1 MLLKLYSDIVEYK
14 LVYAILYLLWWRLC
28 YSVGALLRICDI
40 FCQNGMRYGNMIA
53 KNWKLNCLLLK

>member
-28 YSVGALLRICDI
+28 YSVGALLRITCTVHVADHTPVT
-40 FCQNGMRYGNMIA
+40 
-53 KNWKLNCLLLK
+53 